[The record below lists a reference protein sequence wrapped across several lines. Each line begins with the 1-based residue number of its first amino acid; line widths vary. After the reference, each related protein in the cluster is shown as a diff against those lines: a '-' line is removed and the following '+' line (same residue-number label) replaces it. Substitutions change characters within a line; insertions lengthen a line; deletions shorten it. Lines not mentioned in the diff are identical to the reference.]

1 MVRPFV
7 AVPFSAK
14 LFFHACRAMAAIALA
29 AAFAAPSYAQANWP
43 NRPIKLVVPFA
54 AGGNTDSVARLA
66 LPHLQKALPGA
77 SIVIENR
84 GGAGGIVGTDL
95 VAKAAPD
102 GYTVCVCSIGAITI
116 SPWIEKLPYDPFKDL
131 EPVSLLSANALVL
144 AAHPSV
150 EVQTVKDVIALAKAK
165 PKALAY
171 GSSGA
176 GGLTHI
182 AALLFQARTGTQLTH
197 AAYRGGA
204 PAMAALTSGEVKLI
218 FGNISDVLPQLEAKK
233 ARALAVTT
241 AERSPYLPDVPTM
254 MEAGVPDYNVKL
266 WNAWFVPKGT
276 PKPVIDTLAKVA
288 AEIAA
293 DPQVRKSMAVFGT
306 EPQANSPAAFAAM
319 LQKETKDWGELL
331 TAAGVAKK

>member
-1 MVRPFV
+1 MARSFT
-7 AVPFSAK
+7 
-14 LFFHACRAMAAIALA
+14 HAIRALA
-29 AAFAAPSYAQANWP
+29 AVVFATGFAVQCDAQDNWP
-43 NRPIKLVVPFA
+43 SRPIKLVVPFA

-84 GGAGGIVGTDL
+84 GGAGGIVGTDI

-116 SPWIEKLPYDPFKDL
+116 SPWIEKLPYDPFKNLD
-131 EPVSLLSANALVL
+131 PVSLLSTNALVL
-144 AAHPSV
+144 AVHPSI
-150 EVQTVKDVIALAKAK
+150 EARTVRDIIALAKSK
-165 PKALAY
+165 PKSLAY

-182 AALLFQARTGTQLTH
+182 AALLFQARTGTQLVH

-204 PAMAALTSGEVKLI
+204 PAMAALTGGEVKLI

-233 ARALAVTT
+233 ARAVAVTT

-254 MEAGVPDYNVKL
+254 MEAGVADYNVKL

-276 PKPVIDTLAKVA
+276 PKRVIDTLAKVA
-288 AEIAA
+288 ADIAA
-293 DPQVRKSMAVFGT
+293 DPAVRKSMAVFGT
-306 EPQANSPAAFAAM
+306 EPQANTPEAFASM
-319 LQKETKDWGELL
+319 LQKETKEWGELL